1 MTVAT
6 VAGIAAFIM
15 LADAQPAVPF
25 GLALTQAAR
34 LSIGTGEDGPTAI
47 IGPTAAMI
55 LPLLVWAAIIGGL
68 WRLVRNPVR
77 LWRIRHRG
85 GHLVIAGDESLAP
98 IVAGEGRSGNPAIVV
113 TQGGAAGWRRRI
125 HRTGSPHLTH
135 DRLGAIGIYLR
146 KARVVLIAGPDDE
159 QNIATARSII
169 ATQGR
174 LIGRPIALPVIV
186 RIDDTRRHDAAERA
200 LVSEAND
207 GSAQVRLISLP
218 ALVARALLR
227 GGLIDRVE
235 RIGSPDRLLVIIGL
249 TPISEHYLVDLLVS
263 AHFAD
268 GRAVRVL
275 VVDHTAEAQRAGI
288 VARWPYLDRIGTPTF
303 IDGDIADPSA
313 VAASIGRIVASVGVP
328 AMVLIDLGGGAEA
341 LATLAAVDAV
351 MSDSNVA
358 SPAYAIHVAPAAL
371 AETPIAALAFGGADV
386 AAYGELLLYEQQEA
400 IARAIHDF
408 YLEGRL
414 DAGDALGSQ
423 PRIKRWESLTEGRR
437 DDTRL
442 LVDVYLLK
450 LRDIGARIV
459 SGRGAPMAFAPD
471 DLSEMV
477 RAQHERWTASR
488 ALEGWRWG
496 KTHDEEGRRHPEMVA
511 AQHLPADA
519 VEREREHIRIIT
531 RLLARSGRRAVRDL
545 RILVTSGHTGEV
557 AAAAAALAQDYPDR
571 APVFLGDPAEPAIL
585 AALHQLHALGY
596 PVQVCVRHHVSILAD
611 HRSAEEAARCRD
623 LLAHA
628 DRVIVCAPSDVPE
641 AILAER
647 ADHRLDPASHGRD
660 GRPHPDRLAA

>member
-1 MTVAT
+1 M
-6 VAGIAAFIM
+6 AAPI
-15 LADAQPAVPF
+15 P
-25 GLALTQAAR
+25 
-34 LSIGTGEDGPTAI
+34 
-47 IGPTAAMI
+47 
-55 LPLLVWAAIIGGL
+55 PLLVWAAIIVGV

-85 GHLVIAGDESLAP
+85 GHLVIAGDESLAA

-113 TQGGAAGWRRRI
+113 TQGGTAGWRRRI

-135 DRLGAIGIYLR
+135 DRLGAIGGSVR

-159 QNIATARSII
+159 QNIAVARSIV
-169 ATQGR
+169 AMHDR
-174 LIGRPIALPVIV
+174 FIGRPVALPVIV
-186 RIDDTRRHDAAERA
+186 RIDETRRHDAAEHA
-200 LVSEAND
+200 LVSDADD
-207 GSAQVRLISLP
+207 GLVQVRLISLP

-227 GGLIDRVE
+227 GDLIDRVE
-235 RIGSPDRLLVIIGL
+235 RIGSPERLLVIIGL

-268 GRAVRVL
+268 GRPVRVV
-275 VVDHTAEAQRAGI
+275 VVDHAAEAQRAGI

-303 IDGDIADPSA
+303 IDSDITDPAA
-313 VAASIGRIVASVGVP
+313 VATSIGQIVASIGVP

-341 LATLAAVDAV
+341 IATLAAVDAV
-351 MSDSNVA
+351 MSDLNVA
-358 SPAYAIHVAPAAL
+358 SPAYAIHAAPAAL
-371 AETPIAALAFGGADV
+371 AGSPIAALAFGGADV
-386 AAYGELLLYEQQEA
+386 AAYGELLLYEQQEV

-414 DAGDALGSQ
+414 DAGEALGSQ
-423 PRIKRWESLTEGRR
+423 PRIKRWEALTEGRR

-459 SGRGAPMAFAPD
+459 SGRGAPLAFAPD

-477 RAQHERWTASR
+477 RAQHERWLASR

-496 KTHDEEGRRHPEMVA
+496 ETHDEEGRRHPEMVA
-511 AQHLPADA
+511 AQDLPAGA

-545 RILVTSGHTGEV
+545 RVLVTAGQAGDV
-557 AAAAAALAQDYPDR
+557 AAAAAALAHDYPDR
-571 APVFLGDPAEPAIL
+571 AIVFLGDPADPAVR
-585 AALHQLHALGY
+585 AALHRLHTLGY
-596 PVQVCVRHHVSILAD
+596 PVQVCVKHHASDMAD
-611 HRSAEEAARCRD
+611 HLSADDAARCRD

-628 DRVIVCAPSDVPE
+628 DRVIVCAPGDVPG
-641 AILAER
+641 AILADR
-647 ADHRLDPASHGRD
+647 ADHRLGPTSHDRD